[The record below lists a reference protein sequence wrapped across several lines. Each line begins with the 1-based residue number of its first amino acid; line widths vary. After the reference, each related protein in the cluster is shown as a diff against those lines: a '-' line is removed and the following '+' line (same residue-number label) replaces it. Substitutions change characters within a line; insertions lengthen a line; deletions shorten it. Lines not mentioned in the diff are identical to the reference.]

1 LNLNLKEKIGLASAI
16 PEGVSMKRFQL
27 FFLCML
33 LITLSQAEDLTLS
46 ASQAKTLG
54 IVSSALPPKQ
64 QGELAGMPAQVVIP
78 GNQLFTISTPLA
90 AMVEQTLVGVG
101 DSVKKG
107 QPLATLQ
114 SPALAEAQR
123 GLLQASAQAQLAKDN
138 LVRDEQLWNDGII
151 SESRYRST
159 QSMHREAQAALAE
172 RKQILRLSG
181 MSDMEVARL
190 QADNMLSSQLTIH
203 SPIHGVVLE
212 KTASSGQ
219 RLDAA
224 TPMFKVAQL
233 EPLALEI
240 QAPLSSIQGL
250 RVGAKVTVPAYN
262 AKGKLTAIGS
272 SLSGGNQ
279 TILLR
284 ALIQQGAG
292 NLRPGQY
299 VEATIGTSDEAINQ
313 WSIPNSALARI
324 NNKAVVFIE
333 TASGYRSEAVTV
345 LHEGTTDSV
354 ITSKFNGNEKIAVK
368 GVSALKA
375 SLMGIGGK

>member
-1 LNLNLKEKIGLASAI
+1 MTRSH
-16 PEGVSMKRFQL
+16 L
-27 FFLCML
+27 FFLSML
-33 LITLSQAEDLTLS
+33 LTHMSVAEELTLS
-46 ASQAKTLG
+46 TTQAKTLG
-54 IVSSALPPKQ
+54 IVSAQLPAKQ

-78 GNQLFTISTPLA
+78 GNQLFTISTPLS

-107 QPLATLQ
+107 QALATLQ

-123 GLLQASAQAQLAKDN
+123 GLLQSSTQAQLAKEN
-138 LVRDEQLWNDGII
+138 LARDEELWKDGII
-151 SESRYRST
+151 SESRFRAT
-159 QSMHREAQAALAE
+159 QSAYREASAAFAE

-181 MSDMEVARL
+181 MADTDIAKL
-190 QADNMLSSQLTIH
+190 QADNMLSSQLTIA
-203 SPIHGVVLE
+203 SPINGVVLE

-240 QAPLSSIQGL
+240 QAPLASTQGL
-250 RVGAKVTVPAYN
+250 KVGAKVVVPAYN

-284 ALIQQGAG
+284 ALIQRGAA

-299 VEATIGTSDEAINQ
+299 VEATIATADEALNQ
-313 WSIPNSALARI
+313 WSIPNNALARI
-324 NNKAVVFIE
+324 NDKVVIFIE
-333 TASGYRSEAVTV
+333 TTSGYRSETVTV
-345 LHEGTTDSV
+345 LHEGATDSV
-354 ITSKFNGNEKIAVK
+354 ITSKLKGNEKIAVQ